1 MRHRAVVRK
10 VTAVGCGPTRTRSGR
25 LRSLVPVI
33 ATEETEMNTSDIARE
48 QISDRVRQAEA
59 FRRSR
64 QTRVGQRQE
73 RQMAARKVYQ
83 GFVAALAAPFRH

>member
-1 MRHRAVVRK
+1 
-10 VTAVGCGPTRTRSGR
+10 
-25 LRSLVPVI
+25 
-33 ATEETEMNTSDIARE
+33 MNTSDIARE

-64 QTRVGQRQE
+64 QTRTGQRQQ
-73 RQMAARKVYQ
+73 RQMAARKVYH